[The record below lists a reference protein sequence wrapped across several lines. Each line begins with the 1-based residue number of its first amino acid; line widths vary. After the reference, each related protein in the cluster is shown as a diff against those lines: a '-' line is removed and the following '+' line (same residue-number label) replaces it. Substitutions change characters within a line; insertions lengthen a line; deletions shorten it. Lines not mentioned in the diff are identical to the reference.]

1 MGYSPKS
8 LLAALLFA
16 TASCM
21 AQPPSSEDNLD
32 KAVKQNEERINAV
45 IQLNIPRIEWNNVT
59 YDEAWGLLEELI
71 RSVDP
76 TGKGVK
82 LFTPERVED
91 EIRKI
96 SPTPAP
102 QEISLPEASE
112 PSSTPVGQPEPT
124 NDSLQQKPEPIRV
137 WTNARDIKVA
147 DAISYLSEMKYYR
160 YTVAGVG
167 TLGDGIYFSQPV
179 EGWGEQAEIKVPA
192 SVHAFVNWRKLTD
205 HYGQGWLNSVLGWKE
220 QILFDAKLEERV
232 QVQWKNGDTV
242 LALKAPTQEIWKLR
256 RHIASLEDTA
266 NNHWV
271 TPLNKGELKLIETI
285 KFLSS
290 TKLENLEIDAP
301 TLGEALEQLRTACRK
316 IPGTKEAFLKWPFLQ
331 PKLASFGPVS
341 LKLERGSAAALFSM
355 LFDLGCKFG
364 AHPDG
369 RWGITARQMED
380 REYFIFREFRAPP
393 SLFKDIA
400 ARKTK
405 NVRKEKV
412 VPRAASDPMTNS
424 ARGST
429 LIGPAAFAMYSPA
442 TSTLIVKN
450 TAEELLCVRHAIRKA
465 ILEDKSLAKIWLEP
479 VSSSKKKR

>member
-59 YDEAWGLLEELI
+59 YEEAWGLLEELI

-112 PSSTPVGQPEPT
+112 PSSTPVGQPEPA

-167 TLGDGIYFSQPV
+167 TLGDGIYFSPPV

-192 SVHAFVNWRKLTD
+192 SVHTFVNWRKLTD
-205 HYGQGWLNSVLGWKE
+205 YYGQGWLNSVLGWKE
-220 QILFDAKLEERV
+220 QILFDAKLDERV

-256 RHIASLEDTA
+256 RYIASLEDTA

-271 TPLNKGELKLIETI
+271 TPLNKGELNLIEAI
-285 KFLSS
+285 QHLSEIELVDAS
-290 TKLENLEIDAP
+290 EPPGFTEAKNLEIEAP
-301 TLGEALEQLRTACRK
+301 TLGEALELLRTACRK

-331 PKLASFGPVS
+331 PKLASLGPVS
-341 LKLERGSAAALFSM
+341 LKLKRGDAADALLLM

-364 AHPDG
+364 AQPDG
-369 RWGITARQMED
+369 RWGITARQMQD
-380 REYFIFREFRAPP
+380 RENHIIREYKVPL
-393 SLFKDIA
+393 SLFRNNTEQKKFAPGAFIEP
-400 ARKTK
+400 RG
-405 NVRKEKV
+405 V
-412 VPRAASDPMTNS
+412 VF
-424 ARGST
+424 
-429 LIGPAAFAMYSPA
+429 GPDRFAMYSPA

-450 TAEELLCVRHAIRKA
+450 PAEELLCVRHAIRKA

-479 VSSSKKKR
+479 VSTSKKKR